1 MKKYVIGIVLIWT
14 IILSG
19 CNEVESTAE
28 VVKQNTT
35 KSELEEINL
44 QITNQNS
51 SYDEEMEE
59 TTITGEIK
67 NDYSQELE
75 YIEIEIVYYDV
86 DGNQIFSDFTNT
98 CNLES
103 GKIWKFELN
112 YWEDFDSYK
121 LNIGD
126 MFLSE

>member
-1 MKKYVIGIVLIWT
+1 LKKYVIGIVLIWT

>member
-1 MKKYVIGIVLIWT
+1 MKKYVIGIVLIWI

-44 QITNQNS
+44 QIENQKS

-59 TTITGEIK
+59 TIITGEIK

-75 YIEIEIVYYDV
+75 YIELEITYYDV

-103 GKIWKFELN
+103 GKIWKFQLS

-121 LNIGD
+121 LKIGD
-126 MFLSE
+126 MYLSE

>member
-103 GKIWKFELN
+103 GKTWKFELN